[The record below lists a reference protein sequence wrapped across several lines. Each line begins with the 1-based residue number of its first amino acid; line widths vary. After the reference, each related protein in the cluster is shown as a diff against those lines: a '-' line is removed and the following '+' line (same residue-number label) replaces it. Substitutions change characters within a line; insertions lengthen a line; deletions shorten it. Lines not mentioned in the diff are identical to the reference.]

1 MAAGAVV
8 SVLAG
13 LALRMPASTSPVES
27 APADAAPVDD
37 GPRAVPA
44 GGS

>member
-1 MAAGAVV
+1 MAIGAVI
-8 SVLAG
+8 SLLAG
-13 LALRMPASTSPVES
+13 LALRMPASTSPVDA
-27 APADAAPVDD
+27 APADAAVDD